1 MHGYKQAGT
10 EHVEKLTGSAGV
22 AVADAPVY
30 GEHHHVETVGELAD
44 VFQLAQETLFFL
56 GRVDVDA
63 EVRAVDQSPVIVVGQ
78 EAGVPVVQVAGM
90 EDALAVG
97 LYHPRHA
104 AVVASGGRHAE
115 EFVFPRGTFPQPGIG
130 FFFLCPT
137 VFQDVFRKDV
147 AYVRFP
153 GPPEEDVAVEMVF
166 MEMAGE
172 DVQGLRRLQQA
183 GHHAGRVHPVV
194 EHKDAAV
201 GLEGKAAVE
210 DIGELHR
217 LLE

>member
-1 MHGYKQAGT
+1 MHGHEQADT
-10 EHVEKLTGSAGV
+10 EYVEELTGSAGV

-30 GEHHHVETVGELAD
+30 GKHHHVKTVGELAD

-56 GRVDVDA
+56 GRVNVDA
-63 EVRAVDQSPVIVVGQ
+63 EVGAVDQSPVIIVGQ
-78 EAGVPVVQVAGM
+78 ETGIPVVQVAGM

-97 LYHPRHA
+97 LYHPRHT
-104 AVVASGGRHAE
+104 AVVASGGRHTE
-115 EFVFPRGTFPQPGIG
+115 EFVFSRGTFPQPGIG
-130 FFFLCPT
+130 FFLLRPA
-137 VFQDVFRKDV
+137 VFQNVFRKDV
-147 AYVRFP
+147 AHVRFP
-153 GPPEEDVAVEMVF
+153 GPPGEDVAVEMVF

-172 DVQGLRRLQQA
+172 DVQRLGRLQQT

-194 EHKDAAV
+194 EHEDAAV

-210 DIGELHR
+210 DIGKLHR

>member
-1 MHGYKQAGT
+1 MHGHEQAGT
-10 EHVEKLTGSAGV
+10 EHVEKLTGSTGV

-30 GEHHHVETVGELAD
+30 GEHHHVETIGELAD

-56 GRVDVDA
+56 GRVNVDA

-90 EDALAVG
+90 EDALTVG
-97 LYHPRHA
+97 LYHPRHT
-104 AVVASGGRHAE
+104 AVVASGSHHAE
-115 EFVFPRGTFPQPGIG
+115 EFVFPRGTFPQPSVG
-130 FFFLCPT
+130 FFLLRPT
-137 VFQDVFRKDV
+137 VFQNVFRKDV
-147 AYVRFP
+147 AHVRFP
-153 GPPEEDVAVEMVF
+153 GPPGEDAAVEMVF

-172 DVQGLRRLQQA
+172 NVQGLGRLQQA
-183 GHHAGRVHPVV
+183 EHYASRVHPVV
-194 EHKDAAV
+194 EHEDAAV
-201 GLEGKAAVE
+201 GLKGKTAME

>member
-1 MHGYKQAGT
+1 MHGHEQADT
-10 EHVEKLTGSAGV
+10 EHVEELTGSAGV

-90 EDALAVG
+90 EDTLAVG
-97 LYHPRHA
+97 LYHPRHT
-104 AVVASGGRHAE
+104 AVVASGSRRAE
-115 EFVFPRGTFPQPGIG
+115 EFVFPRGTFPQLGIG
-130 FFFLCPT
+130 FFFLRPT
-137 VFQDVFRKDV
+137 VFQNVFRKDV
-147 AYVRFP
+147 AHVRFP
-153 GPPEEDVAVEMVF
+153 GSPEEDVAVEMVF
-166 MEMAGE
+166 MEMTGE
-172 DVQGLRRLQQA
+172 DVQRLGRLQQT

-194 EHKDAAV
+194 EHEDAAV
-201 GLEGKAAVE
+201 DLKGKAAVE
-210 DIGELHR
+210 DIGKLHR

>member
-1 MHGYKQAGT
+1 MHGHEQTDT
-10 EHVEKLTGSAGV
+10 EHVEELTGSAGV

-30 GEHHHVETVGELAD
+30 GKHHHVKTVGELAD
-44 VFQLAQETLFFL
+44 AFQLAQETLFFL
-56 GRVDVDA
+56 GRVNVDA
-63 EVRAVDQSPVIVVGQ
+63 EVGAVDQSPVTIVGQ
-78 EAGVPVVQVAGM
+78 ETGIPVVQVAGM

-97 LYHPRHA
+97 LYHPRHT

-115 EFVFPRGTFPQPGIG
+115 EFVFPRGAFPQPGVG
-130 FFFLCPT
+130 FFLLRPT

-147 AYVRFP
+147 AHVRFP
-153 GPPEEDVAVEMVF
+153 GPPGEDVAVEMVF
-166 MEMAGE
+166 MKMAGE
-172 DVQGLRRLQQA
+172 DVQGLGRLQQT

-194 EHKDAAV
+194 EHEDAAV
-201 GLEGKAAVE
+201 GFEGKAAVE